1 MTTHDDS
8 ELQNRQRLGFLIRA
22 VFLLFDGSGSMEQ
35 PERASGQPKHAAVA
49 QMVQDLIDELDNSAF
64 ANTYLFIYAYDAG
77 VTDNG
82 NYRPRITELLADYDV
97 QSGPY
102 KGNSNPKLWDP
113 LVSHGG
119 GTPIGAALDYC
130 FQQATAW
137 VERTDGQEQRRA
149 VIYLLS
155 DGENNIGDDG
165 RSVTGQIEEFKETM
179 MYPNNQLPVAVLDHL
194 AFVEGTVAAPPALRA
209 EIALVNQRIEQTGL
223 SLVHAFNAPLFT
235 GERRFPSPEYGR
247 EWRFMPIDEDPLY
260 NRPEGFPF
268 PDEILRELE
277 RMERAFIDVDTF
289 YVAHEVE
296 LLPEGRAEPTTLALL
311 QPPPPMRVVEQSSQ
325 MGNLAQQ
332 VQRVASLPFLGA
344 LAGLTAMV
352 AVPAG
357 LASLA
362 LLDPILFAVVAEP
375 DQPFGPGTVGAWFY
389 VGHWVYA

>member
-1 MTTHDDS
+1 MH
-8 ELQNRQRLGFLIRA
+8 
-22 VFLLFDGSGSMEQ
+22 
-35 PERASGQPKHAAVA
+35 
-49 QMVQDLIDELDNSAF
+49 
-64 ANTYLFIYAYDAG
+64 
-77 VTDNG
+77 
-82 NYRPRITELLADYDV
+82 
-97 QSGPY
+97 
-102 KGNSNPKLWDP
+102 
-113 LVSHGG
+113 
-119 GTPIGAALDYC
+119 
-130 FQQATAW
+130 
-137 VERTDGQEQRRA
+137 
-149 VIYLLS
+149 
-155 DGENNIGDDG
+155 
-165 RSVTGQIEEFKETM
+165 
-179 MYPNNQLPVAVLDHL
+179 PNNQLPVAVLDHL
-194 AFVEGTVAAPPALRA
+194 TFVEGTVAAPPALRA
-209 EIALVNQRIEQTGL
+209 EIAVVNQRINQAGL

-235 GERRFPSPEYGR
+235 GERRFPSPEYDR

-375 DQPFGPGTVGAWFY
+375 DQAFGPGTVGAWFY